1 MKEDELVLLVG
12 PGTYL
17 VKISDR
23 KLSTEHGT
31 IDLFE
36 LEGKKFGDKIKAHTG
51 KEFMIVKPN
60 VIDVLMRK
68 AKRLPQIVTP
78 KDVSMILAYT
88 GVSPDSL
95 IVDAGSGSGFLII
108 FLANYCRE
116 GKIVTYEK
124 RHDFCEVAKKNV
136 ELVGLKN
143 VTVKE
148 KDITKGIDEE
158 DVDLLTLDMED
169 AEKVVEKTFNVLKPG
184 GWLVVYSPHI
194 GQVINVREKIE
205 KLNFT
210 QVKTIENI
218 YREWRV
224 GKHTLPEVSGVMH
237 TGWLTFA
244 RKVF

>member
-1 MKEDELVLLVG
+1 MKEKELVLLIG

-17 VKISDR
+17 VQVGER
-23 KLSTEHGT
+23 KLNTEHGS

-36 LEGKKFGDKIKAHTG
+36 LGKKKFGNKIKTHTG
-51 KEFMIVKPN
+51 KEFMIIKPN
-60 VIDVLMRK
+60 LIDILMRK
-68 AKRLPQIVTP
+68 ARRLPQIVTP
-78 KDVSMILAYT
+78 KDASMILAYT
-88 GVSPDSL
+88 GINPDAL

-124 RHDFCEVAKKNV
+124 RKEFCEVAKKNV

-143 VTVKE
+143 IVVEE
-148 KDITKGIDEE
+148 KDVINGIDEKN
-158 DVDLLTLDMED
+158 VDLFTLDMED
-169 AEKVVEKTFNVLKPG
+169 AEKVIEKIFDVLKPG

-194 GQVINVREKIE
+194 QQVINVRKKID

-224 GKHTLPEVSGVMH
+224 GRHTLPEVSGVMH

-244 RKVF
+244 RKII

>member
-1 MKEDELVLLVG
+1 MKEKELVLLVG

-17 VKISDR
+17 VQINER
-23 KLSTEHGT
+23 KLNTEHGT
-31 IDLFE
+31 INLLE
-36 LEGKKFGDKIKAHTG
+36 LEKKKFGDKIKTHTG
-51 KEFMIVKPN
+51 KEFTIIKPN
-60 VIDVLMRK
+60 VIDILMRK

-78 KDVSMILAYT
+78 KDASMILAYT
-88 GVSPDSL
+88 GINPDSL

-108 FLANYCRE
+108 FLANYCRD

-124 RHDFCEVAKKNV
+124 RPEFCEVARKNV
-136 ELVGLKN
+136 ELVGLNN
-143 VTVKE
+143 VTFKE
-148 KDITKGIDEE
+148 KDVTNGIDEKN
-158 DVDLLTLDMED
+158 VDLFTLDMED
-169 AEKVVEKTFNVLKPG
+169 AEKVIEKVFDVLKPG

-194 GQVINVREKIE
+194 GQVINVRKRVDN
-205 KLNFT
+205 LNFT

-218 YREWRV
+218 YRDWRV

>member
-1 MKEDELVLLVG
+1 MKEKELVLLVG

-17 VKISDR
+17 AQVGER
-23 KLSTEHGT
+23 RLNTEHGN
-31 IDLFE
+31 IDLLE
-36 LEGKKFGDKIKAHTG
+36 LEKKKFGDKIKTHTG
-51 KEFMIVKPN
+51 KEFTIIKPN

-68 AKRLPQIVTP
+68 AKRLPQIITP
-78 KDVSMILAYT
+78 KDASMILAYT
-88 GVSPDSL
+88 GISPDSL

-124 RHDFCEVAKKNV
+124 RPDFCEVARKNV

-143 VTVKE
+143 IIVKE
-148 KDITKGIDEE
+148 KDVMKSIDEKN
-158 DVDLLTLDMED
+158 VDLFTLDMED
-169 AEKVVEKTFNVLKPG
+169 VEKMIEKIYDVLKPG

-194 GQVINVREKIE
+194 GQVINVRKKID

-210 QVKTIENI
+210 QIKTIENI

-224 GKHTLPEVSGVMH
+224 GRHTLPEVSGVMH

-244 RKVF
+244 RKVS

>member
-1 MKEDELVLLVG
+1 MKEKELVLLLG

-17 VKISDR
+17 VKVGER
-23 KLSTEHGT
+23 KLNTEHGT

-36 LEGKKFGDKIKAHTG
+36 LEEKKFGDKIKTHTG

-60 VIDVLMRK
+60 VIDILMRR
-68 AKRLPQIVTP
+68 ARRLPQIVTP
-78 KDVSMILAYT
+78 KDASMILAYT
-88 GVSPDSL
+88 GISPNSL

-108 FLANYCRE
+108 FLANYCRD

-124 RHDFCEVAKKNV
+124 RPEFCEVVRKNV

-143 VTVKE
+143 VVVKE
-148 KDITKGIDEE
+148 KDVMKGIDEKN
-158 DVDLLTLDMED
+158 VDLFTLDMES
-169 AEKVVEKTFNVLKPG
+169 AEKIIEKIFNVLKPG

-194 GQVINVREKIE
+194 EQVISVRKKIDG
-205 KLNFT
+205 LNFT
-210 QVKTIENI
+210 QVKTVENI

-224 GKHTLPEVSGVMH
+224 GRHTLPEVSGVMH

-244 RKVF
+244 RKIF